1 MNEIEKSWN
10 EFLEKPFPEDC
21 VGLEVEGIELV
32 SLDTYSAGCIDT
44 FIANKG
50 NLDAQRISTLKDC
63 LREIDKVLKH
73 LKGDAKNYFEHLR
86 LLSKQVL
93 KSVP

>member
-1 MNEIEKSWN
+1 MKEIEKSWN

-32 SLDTYSAGCIDT
+32 SLDTFSAGCIAT

-50 NLDAQRISTLKDC
+50 SLDAQQISILKDC
-63 LREIDKVLKH
+63 LQELNKVVKH
-73 LKGDAKNYFEHLR
+73 LNGDDKSYFEHLR
-86 LLSKQVL
+86 LMSEQVL
-93 KSVP
+93 KTVS